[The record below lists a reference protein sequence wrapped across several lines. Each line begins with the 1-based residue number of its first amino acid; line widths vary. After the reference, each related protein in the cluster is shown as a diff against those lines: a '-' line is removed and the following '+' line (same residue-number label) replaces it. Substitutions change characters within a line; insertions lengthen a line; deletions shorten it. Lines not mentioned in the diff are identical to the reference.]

1 MPNPFVETLTVQASP
16 ATRAQDLMLF
26 NAIGE
31 AVRVDWE
38 KVERGFRLT
47 TEVAPGAYVL
57 LDQSQGVRLTVV
69 AR

>member
-1 MPNPFVETLTVQASP
+1 MTIKTC
-16 ATRAQDLMLF
+16 RY
-26 NAIGE
+26 
-31 AVRVDWE
+31 VDWE

-47 TEVAPGAYVL
+47 TEVTPGAYVL